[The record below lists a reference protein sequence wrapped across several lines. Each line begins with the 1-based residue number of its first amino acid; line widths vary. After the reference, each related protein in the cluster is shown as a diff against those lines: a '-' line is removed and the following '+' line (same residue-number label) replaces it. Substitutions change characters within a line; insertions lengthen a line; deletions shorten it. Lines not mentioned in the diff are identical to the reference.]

1 MSRWRMLLSYSAWGN
16 VLFPVFFLYQATYGN
31 PLSTT
36 DARLSQRIRI
46 EKPTPI
52 VLIVF
57 DEISGVSLWNRERG
71 LDERIVPHFAK
82 LASEGVWY
90 RNATSV
96 HPRTAQALPA
106 ILTGEVPNKN
116 YEPQISRYPL
126 NLFTL
131 LIGSRDYSVTAFE
144 PYSFLYPS
152 DFDREKTAAPG
163 MGVQF
168 VRAARSI
175 PSVFA
180 NTAIPRVVDLP
191 ALPPAWVGI
200 SSDHEKMVVKHFGKL
215 RFDWSSRRG
224 MQMDHFLECLGS
236 QRDAGGASEK
246 TPCFFQHLAVP
257 HIPWCYYPNGATY
270 LKDTGE
276 EFHPTGG
283 LGILH
288 EIWCGDPLAVE
299 TAEFRYRMQ
308 LGAADRYVGRMLQ
321 KLKDTGLYDESLV
334 IVMGDHGVS
343 FQPNHSRRQLHQ
355 DFSEDILSVP
365 LLVKYPAGL
374 ERAPKGGTIDD
385 GNVEILDILPT
396 IADVIGM
403 KLPTKPAGSSLLSV
417 EKRRSVKRFDNDGE
431 ALEFPADAISRLREQ
446 PLRWRLGDGMTKRF
460 PEDFF
465 QMGPHEEI
473 VGKKLEELEV
483 GSEGESCFVPDRI
496 VLKRSDQP
504 DAVQPGYIRGVILG
518 KDGTSRKA
526 QLALVLNGRVRGTT
540 RTIEGIDVAG
550 HVSAFLNPE
559 DFLMG
564 ENNLQMFEIRE
575 GERGVTLHEC
585 LQKVSVV
592 SRGGVD

>member
-1 MSRWRMLLSYSAWGN
+1 MTQVEPPASKPVMFQSLRKIVAVSIGKLATLRITFAEGLVHVWALCGLAVSQPLYDRYSRRPVFFEIEGIQTAGLFGLAVMLSLVIPACVMAIELLFARCRPGVRMGVHLAVVGILNVCFALVMAQNLAGSHLAPIAVLGIGLPAGVVLSALYVGMSRWRMLLSYAAWGN

-46 EKPTPI
+46 AKPTPI

-96 HPRTAQALPA
+96 HPRTGQALPA
-106 ILTGEVPNKN
+106 ILTGEVPNNK

-163 MGVQF
+163 VGVQF

-180 NTAIPRVVDLP
+180 HTAIPRVVDLP

-236 QRDAGGASEK
+236 RSDVEGASKK
-246 TPCFFQHLAVP
+246 TPCFFQHLAMP
-257 HIPWCYYPNGATY
+257 HIPWCYYPDGTTY

-283 LGILH
+283 LGSLH
-288 EIWCGDPLAVE
+288 EIWCGDPLAVG
-299 TAEFRYRMQ
+299 TAKFRYWMQ
-308 LGAADRYVGRMLQ
+308 LAAADRYVGRMLQ
-321 KLKDTGLYDESLV
+321 KLKDTGVYDQSLV

-343 FQPNHSRRQLHQ
+343 FQPNHSRRQLHP

-365 LLVKYPAGL
+365 LLVKYPVDL

-417 EKRRSVKRFDNDGE
+417 EGRRSVKRFDNDG
-431 ALEFPADAISRLREQ
+431 
-446 PLRWRLGDGMTKRF
+446 K
-460 PEDFF
+460 
-465 QMGPHEEI
+465 
-473 VGKKLEELEV
+473 
-483 GSEGESCFVPDRI
+483 
-496 VLKRSDQP
+496 
-504 DAVQPGYIRGVILG
+504 
-518 KDGTSRKA
+518 
-526 QLALVLNGRVRGTT
+526 
-540 RTIEGIDVAG
+540 
-550 HVSAFLNPE
+550 
-559 DFLMG
+559 
-564 ENNLQMFEIRE
+564 
-575 GERGVTLHEC
+575 
-585 LQKVSVV
+585 
-592 SRGGVD
+592 